1 MPQCSSSSAATKNK
15 VVSPVA
21 WGAPL
26 SGVQLDSN
34 SIGIGNGKSKISSST
49 SSSNSISDST
59 STSSSTSN
67 SNNEGSYGALCRF
80 VQRFC
85 AFDGLRVEG

>member
-1 MPQCSSSSAATKNK
+1 MARAT
-15 VVSPVA
+15 V
-21 WGAPL
+21 
-26 SGVQLDSN
+26 
-34 SIGIGNGKSKISSST
+34 ISSST
-49 SSSNSISDST
+49 SSSNSISNDTST
-59 STSSSTSN
+59 STSTSTSN